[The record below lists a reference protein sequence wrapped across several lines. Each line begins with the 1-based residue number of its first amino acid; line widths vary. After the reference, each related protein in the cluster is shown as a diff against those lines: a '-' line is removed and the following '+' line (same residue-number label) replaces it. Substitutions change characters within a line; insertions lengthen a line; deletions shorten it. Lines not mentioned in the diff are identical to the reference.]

1 MLETPVYIHSDGHVA
16 DMRHIAYGRA
26 HGSRLLNL
34 AGSGVSMHPCII
46 QWYFMPRTGYIA
58 DGSEMEE
65 QCQDLSKLPVKL
77 RDHGTV
83 AF

>member
-46 QWYFMPRTGYIA
+46 QWYFMPRTGYMA
-58 DGSEMEE
+58 DGSIGLAEMDTPRSVPEPF
-65 QCQDLSKLPVKL
+65 QTLSN
-77 RDHGTV
+77 
-83 AF
+83 